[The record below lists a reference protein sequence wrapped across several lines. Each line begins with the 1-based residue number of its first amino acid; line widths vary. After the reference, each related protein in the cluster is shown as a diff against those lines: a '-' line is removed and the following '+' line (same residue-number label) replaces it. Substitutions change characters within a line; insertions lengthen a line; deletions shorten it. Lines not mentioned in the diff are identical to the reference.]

1 LEHGYG
7 IYSKGIDFLSPN
19 ISLCFIHTSEGN
31 PWLRHSSHPWH
42 LARPPAAAALAYF
55 FKEQEVGGS

>member
-1 LEHGYG
+1 MSFMNEFHSTSHIL
-7 IYSKGIDFLSPN
+7 FL
-19 ISLCFIHTSEGN
+19 FTSEGN

-55 FKEQEVGGS
+55 FKEQEAGGS

>member
-1 LEHGYG
+1 MNEFHSTSHIL
-7 IYSKGIDFLSPN
+7 FL
-19 ISLCFIHTSEGN
+19 FTSEGN

-55 FKEQEVGGS
+55 FKEQEAGGS

>member
-1 LEHGYG
+1 MGGGGGGWGVGNKLPGFT
-7 IYSKGIDFLSPN
+7 K
-19 ISLCFIHTSEGN
+19 TSEGN

-42 LARPPAAAALAYF
+42 LAWPPAAAALACF